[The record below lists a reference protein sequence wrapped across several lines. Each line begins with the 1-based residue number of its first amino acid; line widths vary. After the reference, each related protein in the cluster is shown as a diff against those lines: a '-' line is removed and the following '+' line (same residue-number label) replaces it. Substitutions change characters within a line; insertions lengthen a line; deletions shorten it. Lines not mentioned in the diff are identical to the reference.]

1 MGFYPYN
8 TNIGT
13 RQAQTDVPT
22 IRTTHAAVVMY
33 TPGSPVVDDAD
44 WFVASANMKVGAYTL
59 AHSAPDVGARNVT
72 VTQTITN
79 AAEDTN
85 GTITVTGTDLSG
97 ATISEEII
105 PNGGA
110 TVAGAKCFK
119 TITSIVG
126 AGWVVNG
133 ADPDTITVGFGALIG
148 LPDKLTDTAQVLAAS
163 LNNVKEATAPT
174 VTVSA
179 TVLASN
185 TVDLNSALD
194 GTPVKVYYIL

>member
-1 MGFYPYN
+1 MSFYPYN
-8 TNIGT
+8 TNIGP
-13 RQAQTDVPT
+13 REAQTDVAT
-22 IRTTHAAVVMY
+22 IRTTHGAGVMY
-33 TPGSPVVDDAD
+33 TPGSPVLDDVD

-59 AHSAPDVGARNVT
+59 AHNAPDVGARNVT

-85 GTITVTGTDLSG
+85 GTITVTGTDLAG
-97 ATISEEII
+97 NVISEEII

-110 TVAGAKCFK
+110 TVAGALAFA
-119 TITSIVG
+119 TITSVVG

-148 LPDKLTDTAQVLAAS
+148 LPDKLTDTAQVLVAS

-179 TVLASN
+179 TVLAAN

-194 GTPVKVYYIL
+194 GTPVKVYYFL